1 MVGALEG
8 ELPRQS
14 WCAVLSHITYTCV
27 FKPGCLMSHNWLH
40 TPAQTVMYKMKT
52 SEMSVLQI
60 HTPTSWKAQQLC
72 AECLG
77 LLGAVD
83 PARVVVALDP
93 PESLCRSTK
102 DLLIIL
108 IMRHLV
114 RLLRVASHIF
124 VLDAAALAI
133 QVWRSFS
140 VVYLVVMGLL
150 YKATPMVASINLQV
164 LLRLRP
170 YRMRGH
176 WLLQRCGGA
185 STAWAAALML
195 LVVLLATC
203 VHLLFPNSKRD
214 GNSDSDSNS
223 NSNSDKADVVMY
235 RAP

>member
-1 MVGALEG
+1 L
-8 ELPRQS
+8 
-14 WCAVLSHITYTCV
+14 
-27 FKPGCLMSHNWLH
+27 
-40 TPAQTVMYKMKT
+40 
-52 SEMSVLQI
+52 LQI

-133 QVWRSFS
+133 QVWRNFRR
-140 VVYLVVMGLL
+140 MGSCID
-150 YKATPMVASINLQV
+150 AVDCVAGRI
-164 LLRLRP
+164 
-170 YRMRGH
+170 G
-176 WLLQRCGGA
+176 
-185 STAWAAALML
+185 
-195 LVVLLATC
+195 
-203 VHLLFPNSKRD
+203 VHV
-214 GNSDSDSNS
+214 SDIANS
-223 NSNSDKADVVMY
+223 NKADAVMY